1 MNKELQRNKQREELM
16 RRELIER
23 MEEAER
29 KEMDMN
35 LLKYEVRQ
43 LPYKI

>member
-29 KEMDMN
+29 KDMDMN
-35 LLKYEVRQ
+35 LLKYEVSQ